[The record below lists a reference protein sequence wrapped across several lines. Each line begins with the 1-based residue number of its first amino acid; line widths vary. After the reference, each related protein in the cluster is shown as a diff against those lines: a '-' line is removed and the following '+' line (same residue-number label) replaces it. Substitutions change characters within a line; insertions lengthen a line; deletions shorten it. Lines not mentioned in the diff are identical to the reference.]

1 MNKIEH
7 VLPTSWL
14 SSETNGKVT
23 KDSLH
28 VMHQAQEEIAALRF
42 RQAIEM
48 KSEKGV
54 DKGIKHKRNKIL
66 RIHGLNVLYNIID
79 AYRDIPKQG
88 VTRKVKGKSERHTAI
103 STIGKNTQKSSVV
116 KKISALSQIE
126 DEEQADIKNML
137 ADNYQ
142 IFEED
147 ELGSFKLMDALL
159 TVRTDIPFIEKIE
172 IMHQSLMKDYRVTDY
187 LSNTIIGKVKRDVS
201 LLQSGKGMIYLI
213 DEIFPATKKASDSE
227 ISNSTITVLLLKIMK
242 NSNDKINYHE
252 LLMMVNI
259 ESSQPQQIK
268 LYRGLRKQPIVL
280 WENQE
285 YRLKKLHQM
294 SKIMKALRTK
304 NENNNKMSFLD
315 SIIFSGDRK
324 I

>member
-14 SSETNGKVT
+14 NSEKNGKIT

-48 KSEKGV
+48 KHEKGV
-54 DKGIKHKRNKIL
+54 DKGTKNKRQKIL

-79 AYRDIPKQG
+79 TYRDIPKQG
-88 VTRKVKGKSERHTAI
+88 VTRKANGKSERHTAI
-103 STIGKNTQKSSVV
+103 SSIGKNTQKSSVV
-116 KKISALSQIE
+116 KKISAVSQIE
-126 DEEQADIKNML
+126 DEEEADIKSML
-137 ADNYQ
+137 AENYQ
-142 IFEED
+142 HFEDD

-159 TVRTDIPFIEKIE
+159 TVRSDIPFIEKIE
-172 IMHQSLMKDYRVTDY
+172 IMHQNLMRDYRVTGY

-201 LLQSGKGMIYLI
+201 LLQSGKGMIYLL
-213 DEIFPATKKASDSE
+213 DEVFPVKKNTSTCE
-227 ISNSTITVLLLKIMK
+227 ISNSTIAVLLLKIMK
-242 NSNDKINYHE
+242 NSSDKINYHE
-252 LLMMVNI
+252 LLLLINI
-259 ESSQPQQIK
+259 ESSQPQQMK
-268 LYRGLRKQPIVL
+268 LYHGLKKQPMIL

-294 SKIMKALRTK
+294 SNIMKAYRAK

-315 SIIFSGDRK
+315 SIIFSSDRE
-324 I
+324 